1 MKRINAIFIAAMSA
15 LTLLFSA
22 CKPEVDITS
31 DYRET
36 IVVYGLLNPLDEYQY
51 IKIYKGFLTKDNALV
66 YAQNLD
72 NISYYDKIRV
82 VLEEYDAN
90 DHFSYGYDLD
100 TTMSI
105 PKNQGDFAAPTQVLY
120 RSKSGIIQ
128 GGRYAL
134 KEGRRYRLIV
144 ISKEN
149 QDTLAVAETRTIKN
163 MCFNIPLGTSQSI
176 SSFNICMEDPWY
188 VGFKVESQPESV
200 AAIDAYLTFRYI
212 EKNKITGE
220 VSHKSVNDV
229 CLTTGFVA
237 SNQTMFKPNTI
248 FRILS
253 QNIKPD
259 ENVVRYVDN
268 YQGIE
273 YACIDIKLWACDEV
287 YYRYYKLAQP
297 SSSIVQDRVEYTNI
311 QAAPDKIALGFF
323 ASRTYYDRHFKIDVN
338 SHNEDSLISGQW
350 TKDLGFRPYTE
361 YLEGK

>member
-1 MKRINAIFIAAMSA
+1 MKRKNVFFIAGMAV

-22 CKPEVDITS
+22 CKPDVNITS

-51 IKIYKGFLTKDNALV
+51 IKIYKGFLTRDNALV

-90 DHFSYGYDLD
+90 DNFFYAYDLD

-105 PKNQGDFAAPTQVLY
+105 PKNPGDFAAPTQVLY
-120 RSKSGIIQ
+120 RTKSNKIQ

-134 KEGRRYRLIV
+134 KEGRRYRLLV
-144 ISKEN
+144 IEKES
-149 QDTLAVAETRTIKN
+149 QDTLAVSETRTIKN

-188 VGFKVESQPESV
+188 VGYKPENKPESA

-212 EKNKITGE
+212 EKNKTTGE
-220 VSHKSVNDV
+220 VSHKSVDNI
-229 CLTTGFVA
+229 CLTSGFVA

-259 ENVVRYVDN
+259 ENVVRYVDD

-287 YYRYYKLAQP
+287 YYQYYKLAQP
-297 SSSIVQDRVEYTNI
+297 SSSIVQDRVEYSNI
-311 QAAPDKIALGFF
+311 EAKSGGNALGFF

-338 SHNEDSLISGQW
+338 SHNEDSLIAGQW
-350 TKDLGFRPYTE
+350 TKNLGFRPYTE